1 MYETIRKLKKINKN
15 QSKDWTDELID
26 INRKMKDAI
35 NLGAVRSNLEF
46 DIMHR
51 EFKKIYSNLP
61 ESVDAEIFMDLFNN
75 HLSIQNESTIKCIFE
90 KLKYQGRQVSIL
102 GRKYVSHYSVKNT
115 NSYVDYDYTIE
126 TSRNIK
132 YNLLEDL
139 IIKLLR
145 EDNNEKK

>member
-1 MYETIRKLKKINKN
+1 
-15 QSKDWTDELID
+15 
-26 INRKMKDAI
+26 MK
-35 NLGAVRSNLEF
+35 
-46 DIMHR
+46 
-51 EFKKIYSNLP
+51 
-61 ESVDAEIFMDLFNN
+61 
-75 HLSIQNESTIKCIFE
+75 SIIKCIFE

-102 GRKYVSHYSVKNT
+102 GRKYVSYYSVKNT
-115 NSYVDYDYTIE
+115 NSYVDYTIE